1 VVWFPVINDMGH
13 VDELIKIWY
22 TLPRLLLMKPLT
34 KDVGIDNFTPAYTTK
49 DQNIEVSV
57 GTTMVLSHYFVN
69 L

>member
-1 VVWFPVINDMGH
+1 MVWFPVINDMGH

-34 KDVGIDNFTPAYTTK
+34 KEVGIDNFTPAYTTK

-57 GTTMVLSHYFVN
+57 GTTMILSHYFVN

>member
-1 VVWFPVINDMGH
+1 MVWFPVINDMGH

>member
-1 VVWFPVINDMGH
+1 MVWFPVINDMGH

-34 KDVGIDNFTPAYTTK
+34 KEVGIDNFTPAYTTK

>member
-1 VVWFPVINDMGH
+1 MGH

-34 KDVGIDNFTPAYTTK
+34 KEVGIDNFTPAYTTK